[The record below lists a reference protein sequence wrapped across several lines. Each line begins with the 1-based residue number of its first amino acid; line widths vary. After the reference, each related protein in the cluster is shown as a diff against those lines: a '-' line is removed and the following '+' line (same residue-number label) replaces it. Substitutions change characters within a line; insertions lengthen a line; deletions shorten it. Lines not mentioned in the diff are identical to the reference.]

1 MWFLLYL
8 YIFVAAFLLS
18 VVLTHWA
25 RKEAVRWN
33 ICDHPGERK
42 IHTEPLPLLGGA
54 AIYATLALIVCAHV
68 GIYLLFAD
76 KFPLPWLREQIDP
89 FLTRDLL
96 IKGLGIA
103 GGATMMFVLGLVD
116 DIWKVRPLVKL
127 LWQMVAAALL
137 VLCGVRLGLF
147 LENPWL
153 TSIITVGWIVLIT
166 NAFNLLDNMDGL
178 SAGVAGL
185 AALIFFVA
193 VFPTGQTF
201 TCLLLLAFAGSVFG
215 FLWHNF
221 HPAKIIMGDAGSLL
235 CGFFMGA
242 ISTVS
247 TFYSQDGASKAAV
260 LVPLIV
266 LGVPIFDTLC
276 VIYLRV
282 RAGQSILLG
291 DKRHFSHRLVDVG
304 LSHRDTVI
312 FIYLVTV
319 VAGLGATVLTQIR
332 IIHAGA
338 ILAQAVGIFAIVLF
352 LMRVAERRSRE

>member
-1 MWFLLYL
+1 MWSLLYL
-8 YIFVAAFLLS
+8 YIFAASFVLS
-18 VVLTHWA
+18 ISLTHLA
-25 RKEAVRWN
+25 RKAALRWN

-42 IHTEPLPLLGGA
+42 IHTEPLPLLGGL
-54 AIYATLALIVCAHV
+54 AIYATLAIVVGAHLV
-68 GIYLLFAD
+68 LYLLLKD
-76 KFPLPWLREQIDP
+76 RFPFERLREQVDP

-96 IKGLGIA
+96 IQGGGIA
-103 GGATMMFVLGLVD
+103 AGATMMFILGLVD
-116 DIWKVRPLVKL
+116 DIWRVKPLYKL
-127 LWQMVAAALL
+127 LWQFAAAILIL
-137 VLCGVRLGLF
+137 LCGVRGGLF
-147 LENPWL
+147 LESFWL
-153 TSIITVGWIVLIT
+153 TSIITVGWIVMIT

-193 VFPTGQTF
+193 VFPMDQTF

-221 HPAKIIMGDAGSLL
+221 HPAKIIMGDAGSLF
-235 CGFFMGA
+235 CGFFMA
-242 ISTVS
+242 VIATVS
-247 TFYSQDGASKAAV
+247 TFYGQEGTSKAAL

-276 VIYLRV
+276 VIYFRL

-291 DKRHFSHRLVDVG
+291 DKRHFSHRLMDLG
-304 LSHRDTVI
+304 LSQRDTVI

-332 IIHAGA
+332 PIHAGA
-338 ILAQAVGIFAIVLF
+338 ILAQAIGIFAIVLF
-352 LMRVAERRSRE
+352 LMRIAERRSRE